1 MRGVLL
7 DTGSMSPTMVANM
20 VIDSI
25 MATPKISGIL
35 VIMGNVWRAITG
47 VLRIL
52 CSELSVKIKR
62 ILDIDIL
69 LFYRPEGRE
78 LKQ

>member
-1 MRGVLL
+1 
-7 DTGSMSPTMVANM
+7 MVANM

-47 VLRIL
+47 MLRIL
-52 CSELSVKIKR
+52 GSELSVNIKR